1 MKSKIQLKAVRI
13 SIAVCDASCILGLCV
28 YYFYIFIRVPLL
40 KTLNF
45 VLLSAPL
52 LATII
57 LDNDQVTS
65 EFKYNNIVLYP

>member
-45 VLLSAPL
+45 ILFKCS
-52 LATII
+52 TIG
-57 LDNDQVTS
+57 
-65 EFKYNNIVLYP
+65 NNNTR